1 MSTLF
6 AVAVAAVTTLSPA
19 YVLAARAM
27 RLPPPH
33 VITAIPLVMPDSLP
47 NISSNDVF
55 GGCGSHR
62 QFDPQTQKCRGPGN
76 F

>member
-1 MSTLF
+1 MRTLF
-6 AVAVAAVTTLSPA
+6 AVAVAAVTVLSPA
-19 YVLAARAM
+19 YVLGAGAM

-33 VITAIPLVMPDSLP
+33 VIAAIPLVMRESLA
-47 NISSNDVF
+47 NNSLHDVL

-62 QFDPQTQKCRGPGN
+62 QFDPQTQTCRGPAN